1 MKKIFTVAFVILTSL
16 IVPHYSQ
23 AQSSF
28 GFVVGGD
35 LDKFYPVTFSDPN
48 FWGPDRAT
56 EFEIGRQIH
65 DDSQW
70 RGSLIARFRYHING
84 WGAGAHFIDVDM
96 NQGYNGIN
104 DNKFIAGWEDVTYTN
119 NAGCIVVWLRGGN
132 TSYQFKSDATVT
144 VTKYDSPDLL
154 PYKPD
159 NHTPITY
166 KTAVEDYTQMAASIT
181 SRNLYNMSP
190 YTHFFNSAV
199 AINTP
204 DAKGYRLAVNGDAI
218 FTKVKVKQLGNW
230 PDYVFKTGYALP
242 SLQTLAQFIKENQRL
257 PGIPSA
263 EEIKKDA
270 QDLGEIQRLQMQKI
284 EELTLY
290 IIELN
295 KKLEAQAQRIEQLE
309 SGKK

>member
-1 MKKIFTVAFVILTSL
+1 MKKYCTIVFIILIQL
-16 IVPHYSQ
+16 ILPRYSQ
-23 AQSSF
+23 AQSNF
-28 GFVVGGD
+28 GFTVGGD

-70 RGSLIARFRYHING
+70 RGSLIAKFRYHTNG

-104 DNKFIAGWEDVTYTN
+104 DNKFIAAWEDITFTN
-119 NAGCIVVWLRGGN
+119 NSNCIVLWLRGGG
-132 TSYQFKSDATVT
+132 TTYQFHSASTIT
-144 VTKYDSPDLL
+144 VTKYDAPNLL
-154 PYKPD
+154 PYQPE
-159 NHTPITY
+159 NHAPITY
-166 KTAVEDYTQMAASIT
+166 KTAVEDFAQTYANIT
-181 SRNLYNMSP
+181 ARNFYNMSAN
-190 YTHFFNSAV
+190 THFFNSAI
-199 AINTP
+199 AINTN

-218 FTKVKVKQLGNW
+218 FTRAKVKSFGNW
-230 PDYVFKTGYALP
+230 PDYVFKADYELP
-242 SLQTLAQFIKENQRL
+242 SLEKLAQIIRESQHL

-263 EEIKKDA
+263 EEIKKEG

-290 IIELN
+290 ILELN
-295 KKLEAQAQRIEQLE
+295 KKLENQSRRIEQLE
-309 SGKK
+309 AAKK

>member
-1 MKKIFTVAFVILTSL
+1 MKKFFTVAFVILLSF

-23 AQSSF
+23 AQSDFS
-28 GFVVGGD
+28 FVVGGD

-48 FWGPDRAT
+48 FWGPNRAT
-56 EFEIGRQIH
+56 EFEIGRQVH

-70 RGSLIARFRYHING
+70 RGSLIVRFRYHING
-84 WGAGAHFIDVDM
+84 WGSGAQFIDVDM

-104 DNKFIAGWEDVTYTN
+104 DNKFIAGWEDVTYAN
-119 NAGCIVVWLRGGN
+119 NANCIVVWLRGGN
-132 TSYQFKSDATVT
+132 TSYHFHSAATVA
-144 VTKYDSPDLL
+144 VTKYDTPELL

-159 NHTPITY
+159 NHAPITY
-166 KTAVEDYTQMAASIT
+166 KTTLDDYTQIAANIT
-181 SRNLYNMSP
+181 GRNLYNMSP
-190 YTHFFNSAV
+190 YTNFFNSAV

-218 FTKVKVKQLGNW
+218 FTKVKVKLLGNW
-230 PDYVFKTGYALP
+230 PDYVFKTGYELP
-242 SLQTLAQFIKENQRL
+242 SLQTVEQFIKENQRL

-290 IIELN
+290 ILELN
-295 KKLEAQAQRIEQLE
+295 KKLEAQAQKIEQLE
-309 SGKK
+309 ARKK